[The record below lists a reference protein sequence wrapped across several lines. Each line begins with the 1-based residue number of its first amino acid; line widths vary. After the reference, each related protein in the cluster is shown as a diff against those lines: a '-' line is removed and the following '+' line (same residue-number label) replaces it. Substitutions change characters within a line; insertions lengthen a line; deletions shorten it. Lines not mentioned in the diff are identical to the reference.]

1 MEHYPTDVIPY
12 GQVEQR
18 NAQWTHD
25 QEQLF
30 IELMVDV
37 VVAKGNKNKG
47 SVRFAKDEWTD
58 ICKELYY
65 RTGKKYETKQL
76 KIS

>member
-1 MEHYPTDVIPY
+1 
-12 GQVEQR
+12 
-18 NAQWTHD
+18 
-25 QEQLF
+25 
-30 IELMVDV
+30 MVDV